1 MMKIRVLLVDDDD
14 RFRSNMARLLEMKGF
29 EIISADNAVK
39 ALEMT
44 DQDPDVVV
52 SDFQMPNMNG
62 NEFVEAFKE
71 RRPTTQVIMLTGYG
85 SIKSAI
91 DAYCDGAFD
100 YLTKPCDI
108 NYLAS
113 RITDAYKS
121 AYEGWH
127 AEISAEDLMIP
138 LSEYTTVREDETVL
152 RAVQKLR
159 EHNERVI
166 PTDATS
172 DKGHRSIIV
181 LNAQGEPVGYLTI
194 RDLIT
199 ALYKA
204 HISAQPESK
213 ETTRFSRFFWDGVFT
228 RQVEDL
234 LDVQIKDVM
243 SAHTERVEA
252 NATLIEV
259 AERMF
264 SHNLQRLLVEEDGK
278 VVGIIRD
285 HELYAEIDRIA
296 KSSS

>member
-1 MMKIRVLLVDDDD
+1 M
-14 RFRSNMARLLEMKGF
+14 
-29 EIISADNAVK
+29 
-39 ALEMT
+39 
-44 DQDPDVVV
+44 
-52 SDFQMPNMNG
+52 
-62 NEFVEAFKE
+62 
-71 RRPTTQVIMLTGYG
+71 
-85 SIKSAI
+85 
-91 DAYCDGAFD
+91 
-100 YLTKPCDI
+100 
-108 NYLAS
+108 
-113 RITDAYKS
+113 
-121 AYEGWH
+121 
-127 AEISAEDLMIP
+127 
-138 LSEYTTVREDETVL
+138 
-152 RAVQKLR
+152 
-159 EHNERVI
+159 
-166 PTDATS
+166 
-172 DKGHRSIIV
+172 
-181 LNAQGEPVGYLTI
+181 GYLTI